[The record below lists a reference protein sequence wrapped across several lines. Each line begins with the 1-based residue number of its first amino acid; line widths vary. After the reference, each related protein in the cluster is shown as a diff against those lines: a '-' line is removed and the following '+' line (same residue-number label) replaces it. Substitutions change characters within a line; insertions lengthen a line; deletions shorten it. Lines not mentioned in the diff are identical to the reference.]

1 MDSKEG
7 GFENASISFPNGNPV
22 FLSNNLLL
30 FLEENNLSNA
40 SMWPVDLLFPKG
52 VVGLGSKVA
61 AAPP

>member
-1 MDSKEG
+1 MKMQL
-7 GFENASISFPNGNPV
+7 FF
-22 FLSNNLLL
+22 FLISNNLLL
-30 FLEENNLSNA
+30 FLGEENNLLNA

>member
-1 MDSKEG
+1 MKMQV
-7 GFENASISFPNGNPV
+7 FFFPNLKQSHTFFG
-22 FLSNNLLL
+22 
-30 FLEENNLSNA
+30 EENNLLNA